1 MEILID
7 MHNHTISSGH
17 AYSTIQE
24 IAKEASNKGMK
35 YVGITDH
42 GPSLQGAASI
52 WHIGNLRVLPKTIY
66 GVEILKGVEANII
79 NEEGDIDVPEEFLR
93 HLDIVLAGLHEGP
106 IIPMDKEVNTNA
118 ILNLMENKYIDIIVH
133 LGNPNFPIDIESVV
147 VKAKEKNKLIEINN
161 SSLRSSRSGS
171 EENCLEIALMC
182 KKHNVPMIF
191 NSDSHISFD
200 VGRFD
205 EIFKL
210 LDAADIPEELIINS
224 TVGRFESW
232 MKSRGKGRFV

>member
-42 GPSLQGAASI
+42 GPSLHGAPTV
-52 WHIGNLRVLPKTIY
+52 WHIGNLRVVPDTIY
-66 GVEILKGVEANII
+66 GVEILKGVEANIL
-79 NEEGDIDVPEEFLR
+79 NEEGDIDVPEEFLG

-106 IIPMDKEVNTNA
+106 IVPMDKEGNTMA
-118 ILNLMENKYIDIIVH
+118 ILNVMDKEYIDIVVH
-133 LGNPNFPIDIESVV
+133 LGNPNFPIDIEKVV
-147 VKAKEKNKLIEINN
+147 LKAKESNKLIEINN
-161 SSLRSSRSGS
+161 SSLHTSRLGSS
-171 EENCLEIALMC
+171 ENCLEIALMC
-182 KKHNVPMIF
+182 KKYNVPMIF
-191 NSDSHISFD
+191 SSDSHISFD

-210 LDAADIPEELIINS
+210 FEGANIPEELIINS
-224 TVGRFESW
+224 TVERFKNW
-232 MKSRGKGRFV
+232 MKSRGKKRFI